1 MADASE
7 RTSEK
12 DELAEYVGHE
22 VVLDTRGELI
32 YIGKLAVVRDW
43 FLELHHADVHDLQET
58 RTSKELYIMESA
70 KHGIRTNRDK
80 VLVRKR
86 EVVSLSKLSD
96 VTQY

>member
-1 MADASE
+1 M
-7 RTSEK
+7 
-12 DELAEYVGHE
+12 
-22 VVLDTRGELI
+22 
-32 YIGKLAVVRDW
+32 VRDW

-86 EVVSLSKLSD
+86 EVVSLM
-96 VTQY
+96 

>member
-1 MADASE
+1 MAETTD
-7 RTSEK
+7 K
-12 DELAEYVGHE
+12 DELADYVGHE

-32 YIGKLAVVRDW
+32 YIGTLATVGDW
-43 FLELHHADVHDLQET
+43 FLELHDADVHDLQET

-70 KHGIRTNRDK
+70 KHGVRTNRDK

-86 EVVSLSKLSD
+86 EAVSLSKLSD